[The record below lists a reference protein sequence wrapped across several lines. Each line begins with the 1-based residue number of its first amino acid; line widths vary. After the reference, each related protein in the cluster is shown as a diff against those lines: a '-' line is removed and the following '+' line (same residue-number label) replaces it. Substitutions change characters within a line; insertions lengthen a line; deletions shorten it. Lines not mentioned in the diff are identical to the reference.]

1 MGILDTLHASNSI
14 EHAPSPELAPE
25 PGASLAQPGAQP
37 GQLGTKSSTTTDPA
51 NIQATYYIEQAGK
64 ERRYYRDIEGKDLAF
79 RASGKALTTKQE
91 DRATIAHM
99 LDVAQARGWGE
110 LHVRGSAAF
119 KQEAWIEGQA
129 RGLSV
134 KGYEP
139 TADDRRTLD
148 ARRKTRQERTQPAEA
163 RAQAKPAENTI
174 TSTAQ
179 PVVQPASPPAPAAA
193 AQAEEPQPPA
203 QRERKGV
210 DASTETGQRKTTKAE
225 TSTAEQPAQQPA
237 KSGEQQ
243 FPRHTKAPWM
253 FETGGYEALSQAQQE
268 SAQRSHERWLAS
280 GTEERPR
287 TMGLEDYVSHVQEKE
302 AEAKAKAGERAPKAQ
317 EGNPGP
323 VLAPSA
329 PAQTVAAKSGAAEA
343 AQLSPDAKKV
353 LSFVEQRIESQM
365 AQFSREVKEELRAH
379 AAQALAKREAEGKP
393 VRVPDAKPRQ
403 KQAAKQEG
411 EQATMRV
418 SMG

>member
-1 MGILDTLHASNSI
+1 MGILDTLRASNSI
-14 EHAPSPELAPE
+14 EHTPSPELAPE
-25 PGASLAQPGAQP
+25 PGASLARPDTQPGL
-37 GQLGTKSSTTTDPA
+37 LGTRPSIMADPA

-64 ERRYYRDIEGKDLAF
+64 ERRYYRDIGGKDLAF
-79 RASGKALTTKQE
+79 RASDKALTTKQE
-91 DRATIAHM
+91 DRATVAHM

-129 RGLSV
+129 RGLGV

-139 TADDRRTLD
+139 TADDRRSLD
-148 ARRKTRQERTQPAEA
+148 ARRKTRQERTRPAETQVQ
-163 RAQAKPAENTI
+163 AQPAENTI
-174 TSTAQ
+174 TPAAQ
-179 PVVQPASPPAPAAA
+179 PVVQPASPPAPAAT
-193 AQAEEPQPPA
+193 AQAEKPQQPA

-210 DASTETGQRKTTKAE
+210 DASTEAGQSKTRKEE
-225 TSTAEQPAQQPA
+225 TSTAEQPA

-280 GTEERPR
+280 GTEGRPR

-302 AEAKAKAGERAPKAQ
+302 AEARAKAGERVPKAQ
-317 EGNPGP
+317 EGKPEP

-329 PAQTVAAKSGAAEA
+329 PAQTVAAKNGAAEA

-365 AQFSREVKEELRAH
+365 TRFSREVKEELRAH

-393 VRVPDAKPRQ
+393 VRVPDAKPGQ

-411 EQATMRV
+411 EQATMRM